1 MIHAQPMPA
10 THPIF
15 RDSSIPRN
23 VQLADLFRQR
33 IARGVWPL
41 GHKLPSLEELVRE
54 FDVARVTVRQAMTRL
69 AREGIVSPQQG
80 RGTIVTG
87 GAQSDRWF
95 NVQTTLDDLHKVYL
109 DTRPELRNLSESV
122 AMPQL
127 TDKDGVAAPRYRF
140 LRRLHERDGVPYCVI
155 SIYLDERIF
164 LRAPERFR
172 SEIVISVLR
181 SMRNVKVAQARQTL
195 TIDAADVEVSSHL
208 QVPVNSPVAEVRR
221 VFNDP
226 AGTVIYLAEVTY
238 RGDFIRLE
246 MNLRV

>member
-1 MIHAQPMPA
+1 MNHLPPA
-10 THPIF
+10 PSMHPIF

-33 IARGVWPL
+33 ISRGVWPL
-41 GHKLPSLEELVRE
+41 GHKLPSLEELVKE
-54 FDVARVTVRQAMTRL
+54 FNVARVTVRQAMTRL

-80 RGTIVTG
+80 RGTLVTG
-87 GAQSDRWF
+87 GAHADRWF

-109 DTRPELRNLSESV
+109 DTRPELIHLSESI
-122 AMPQL
+122 AAPQVS
-127 TDKDGVAAPRYRF
+127 DKDGVAAPKYRN
-140 LRRLHERDGVPYCVI
+140 LRRLHARDGVPYCLI
-155 SIYLDERIF
+155 SIFLDERIF
-164 LRAPERFR
+164 MRAPERFR

-181 SMRNVKVAQARQTL
+181 GMRSAKVAQARQTL
-195 TIDAADVEVSSHL
+195 TIDAADVEVAALL

-226 AGTVIYLAEVTY
+226 SGTVIYLAEVTY

>member
-1 MIHAQPMPA
+1 MHS
-10 THPIF
+10 IF

-69 AREGIVSPQQG
+69 AREGLVSPQQG
-80 RGTIVTG
+80 RGTMVTG
-87 GAQSDRWF
+87 GAATDRWLS
-95 NVQTTLDDLHKVYL
+95 VQTTLDDLHKVYL
-109 DTRPELRNLSESV
+109 DTKPELTNLAESV

-127 TDKDGVAAPRYRF
+127 TAKDGTPAPEYRF
-140 LRRLHERDGVPYCVI
+140 LRRLHQRDGVPYCVI
-155 SIYLDERIF
+155 SIYLDNRIF
-164 LRAPERFR
+164 SRAPQRFR
-172 SEIVISVLR
+172 NEIVISVLR
-181 SMRNVKVAQARQTL
+181 TMRSVKVARARQTL
-195 TIDAADVEVSSHL
+195 TINAADVEVASHL
-208 QVPVNSPVAEVRR
+208 QIPVNSPTAEVRR

-226 AGTVIYLAEVTY
+226 AGTIIYLAEVTY